1 MSKHNVILLQLSLL
15 QNYQDWYIFSHE
27 FLSTAFHPCMQR
39 AWLDCRIWGSLC
51 RILLFVQGKFSDKL
65 ARACGMYTPDRQTLY
80 VMSLR
85 HCFFLLSC
93 FHSFPKRCS
102 SHSIFITRLPTP
114 GVAFAL
120 ALLTQQVLGG
130 IVPDMLSLVSAIGK
144 LPPQMGLWPVSNGH
158 AQQ

>member
-1 MSKHNVILLQLSLL
+1 MNFSAQRFTPVCSVHDLIAESEALSAEFCC
-15 QNYQDWYIFSHE
+15 WCKASSHT
-27 FLSTAFHPCMQR
+27 SWHGPA
-39 AWLDCRIWGSLC
+39 
-51 RILLFVQGKFSDKL
+51 
-65 ARACGMYTPDRQTLY
+65 DRQTLY

-144 LPPQMGLWPVSNGH
+144 LPPQMGL
-158 AQQ
+158 